1 MADTVN
7 TQIVY
12 NGNRRFTT
20 HLTNE
25 SDGTGE
31 AAVTKIDV
39 STLTVADG
47 SVATYLTIDFIEYSV
62 SGFNY
67 VTLEFDNSGTNDE
80 LAVLK
85 GQSVMDWAA
94 FGGLSDP
101 QTTNFTGDI
110 VLTTDGG
117 SDGASY
123 DITIHARPKN

>member
-85 GQSVMDWAA
+85 GQGVMDWAA